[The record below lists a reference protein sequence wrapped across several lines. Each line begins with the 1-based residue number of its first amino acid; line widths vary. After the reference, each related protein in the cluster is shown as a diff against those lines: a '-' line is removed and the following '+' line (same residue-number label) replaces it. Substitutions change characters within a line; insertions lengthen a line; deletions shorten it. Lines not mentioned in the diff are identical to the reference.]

1 MSEEFKQIVD
11 KSFEK
16 SFEPIWLYTEDYLY
30 GMMPADEEGKR
41 WTEVVYTMK
50 GEDLRKKERNAML
63 SYQFLFEELEKGIS
77 FYRDDFN
84 VNNLKAFAD
93 SIEDKPFEE
102 RIKAI
107 IEELK
112 TNSKKYS
119 EDLPIIRSK
128 DETDILKEKV

>member
-11 KSFEK
+11 ESFEK

-30 GMMPADEEGKR
+30 GMMAADEKGDR
-41 WTEVVYTMK
+41 WTEIVYTMK

-93 SIEDKPFEE
+93 SIEDKPFAE

-112 TNSKKYS
+112 THSEKYS
-119 EDLPIIRSK
+119 DDLPIIRSK